1 MADVLIRHVPDTVL
15 AAIDVDAKR
24 QGLSRSEYLRR
35 ALERTAR
42 ASADPVTVEDLSHF
56 SEAFADL
63 ADPEV
68 MERAWE

>member
-15 AAIDVDAKR
+15 AAIDGDAKR

-42 ASADPVTVEDLSHF
+42 ASTDPVTVADLSHF

-63 ADPEV
+63 ADPDV